1 MNYFSLSALTSS
13 MTTQDGLKHAVLQ
26 SLLNHSESTKN
37 DRARMNN
44 DERGGVWSEQY
55 APSVG
60 SRDWTL
66 AREKNTAQTASRA
79 KRFYEEALA
88 WLVDAGHVQS
98 INVQVAVISAT
109 ALARSVTLTL
119 NDGSQFEVPL

>member
-26 SLLNHSESTKN
+26 SLLNHSASTKN

-44 DERGGVWSEQY
+44 NERGGVWSEQY
-55 APSVG
+55 TPSVG

-79 KRFYEEALA
+79 KRFYEDALV

-98 INVQVAVISAT
+98 INVQVAVLSAT